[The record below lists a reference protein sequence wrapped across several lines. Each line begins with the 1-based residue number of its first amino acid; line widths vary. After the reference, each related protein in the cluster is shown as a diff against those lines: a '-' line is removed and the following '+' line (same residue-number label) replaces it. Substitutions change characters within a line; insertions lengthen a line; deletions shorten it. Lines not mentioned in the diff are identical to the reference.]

1 MKARLFT
8 PGPTSVPARSL
19 AASAEAPLHPRSEE
33 LRELF
38 RDVSGK
44 LQTFFRTRHEVL
56 TFTASGT
63 GAMEAAVTNFLRAG
77 EQVLVVDAGFFGQR
91 WAEIARRYGLQV
103 VTLKRPWGETV
114 GSEELSALLRQHP
127 DAAAVFLTHSETSTG
142 ALFDLPALVECV
154 RRESAALVIVDGIS
168 AVGVLPYEHDGW
180 GVDVCVA
187 GSQKGAMAPP
197 GLAFAAVSERAWERA
212 ARADLPH
219 FYFDFLRAR
228 DGLTRGEGMWT
239 PASTLLSALRLSLAM
254 ILDEGL
260 ERRWRHYARLAHATR
275 AAVAALGLALF
286 PRRPSDALTAIA
298 LPVAVDARAL
308 LDRLRADYGVWVAG
322 GQDQLKGKIVRVAHM
337 GDCDHLDMIGLVAA
351 LELALRD
358 CGFAFEAGSGVQAMQ
373 IAYGNEVRS

>member
-44 LQTFFRTRHEVL
+44 LQAFFRTRHEVL

-63 GAMEAAVTNFLRAG
+63 GAMEAAVTNFLCTG
-77 EQVLVVDAGFFGQR
+77 EKVLTVDAGFFGQR
-91 WAEIARRYGLQV
+91 WGEIARRYGLRV
-103 VTLKRPWGETV
+103 AALERPWGETA
-114 GSEELSALLRQHP
+114 GPEELGPLLRQHP

-142 ALFDLPALVECV
+142 ALFDLRALAECV
-154 RRESAALVIVDGIS
+154 RRESEALVIVDGIS
-168 AVGVLPYEHDGW
+168 AVGVLPYEHDDW
-180 GVDVCVA
+180 GIDVCLA

-219 FYFDFLRAR
+219 FYFDVLRAR
-228 DGLTRGEGMWT
+228 DGLTRGEGLWT

-260 ERRWRHYARLAHATR
+260 ERRWRHYARLAEATR
-275 AAVAALGLALF
+275 AAVAALGLELF
-286 PRRPSDALTAIA
+286 PQRPSDALTAIT
-298 LPVAVDARAL
+298 LPVGVSARVL
-308 LDRLRADYGVWVAG
+308 LDRLRTDYGVWVAG
-322 GQDQLKGKIVRVAHM
+322 GQDRLKGKIVRLAHM

-358 CGFAFEAGSGVQAMQ
+358 CGFRLELGRGVQAMQ
-373 IAYGNEVRS
+373 VAYGKEQ